1 MTSAPSAASLPTR
14 APTRARFRFMERLR
28 VRWSEVDA
36 QQIVFNGHY
45 LTYFDTAV
53 GGYWRALALPYA
65 QTMQTL
71 GGDLFVRKSTVEYL
85 EAAQYDQLLEVGV
98 RTERVGTTSMT
109 MACAVFR
116 GDECL
121 VHGELVYVFADASSR
136 EPQPVPQPLRELL
149 LSFERHEL
157 MTEAKVGDWAT
168 LGADAHRIRQAVFV
182 EEQRIPAEM
191 EWDAADESCTH
202 AVAYNRLGRPLATGR
217 LLEHVPG
224 VAKIG
229 RMAVLSPMR
238 GSRVGRQVLDALMQ
252 AGRERGY
259 REVLLHAQLSAE
271 GFYTRAGF
279 QRRGPVF
286 EEAGIQHVEMVRA
299 L

>member
-1 MTSAPSAASLPTR
+1 MTTTALSR
-14 APTRARFRFMERLR
+14 DRFRFFERLR
-28 VRWSEVDA
+28 VRWAEVDA

-53 GGYWRALALPYA
+53 GGYWRALALPYGP
-65 QTMQTL
+65 TMQAL
-71 GGDLFVRKSTVEYL
+71 EGDLFVRKSTLEYL
-85 EAAQYDQLLEVGV
+85 GSALYDELLDIGV
-98 RTERVGTTSMT
+98 RTERVGTTSLT
-109 MACAVFR
+109 VGCAVFR

-121 VHGELVYVFADASSR
+121 VHGELVYVFADPVAR
-136 EPQPVPQPLRELL
+136 VPKAVPQALRELL
-149 LSFERHEL
+149 PGFERGEP
-157 MTEAKVGDWAT
+157 MTEARVGNWAT
-168 LGADAHRIRQAVFV
+168 LGGDAHKIRQAVFV
-182 EEQRIPAEM
+182 EEQKIPADM

-252 AGRERGY
+252 AGREQGY

-286 EEAGIQHVEMVRA
+286 EEAGIAHVEMVRG

>member
-1 MTSAPSAASLPTR
+1 MSETPKHPHPQR
-14 APTRARFRFMERLR
+14 RDFRFSERLR
-28 VRWSEVDA
+28 VRWAEIDA

-65 QTMQTL
+65 ATMQAL
-71 GGDLFVRKSTVEYL
+71 EGDLFVRKATLDYL
-85 EAAQYDQLLEVGV
+85 DAARYDEQLEVGV
-98 RTERVGTTSMT
+98 RCQRVGSSSMT
-109 MACAVFR
+109 LHCAVFR
-116 GDECL
+116 GEACL
-121 VHGELVYVFADASSR
+121 VHGELVYVFADAQQR
-136 EPQPVPQPLRELL
+136 RPKPLPAPLRELL
-149 LSFERHEL
+149 LGFEQG
-157 MTEAKVGDWAT
+157 EAMARVKLGGWDE
-168 LGADAHRIRQAVFV
+168 LGADAGPIRQAVFV
-182 EEQRIPAEM
+182 DEQQIPAEM
-191 EWDAADESCTH
+191 EWDSADASCLH

-229 RMAVLSPMR
+229 RMAVISAMR
-238 GSRVGRQVLDALMQ
+238 GSRVGREVLEALMQ

-286 EEAGIQHVEMVRA
+286 EEAGIGHVEMVRA

>member
-1 MTSAPSAASLPTR
+1 MSENRKDPTPGR
-14 APTRARFRFMERLR
+14 RDFRFFERLR
-28 VRWSEVDA
+28 VRWAEIDA

-65 QTMQTL
+65 ATMLALQ
-71 GGDLFVRKSTVEYL
+71 GDLFVRKATLEYL
-85 EAAQYDQLLEVGV
+85 DAARYDELLDIGV
-98 RTERVGTTSMT
+98 RCERVGSSSMT
-109 MACAVFR
+109 LRCAVFR
-116 GDECL
+116 GEDCL
-121 VHGELVYVFADASSR
+121 VHGELVYVFADPAQR
-136 EPQPVPQPLRELL
+136 LPRPVPQGLREVLQG
-149 LSFERHEL
+149 FEQG
-157 MTEAKVGDWAT
+157 EAMALVKVGGWDE
-168 LGADAHRIRQAVFV
+168 LGADAGPIRQAVFV
-182 EEQRIPAEM
+182 DEQKIPAEM
-191 EWDAADESCTH
+191 EWDSADASCLH

-229 RMAVLSPMR
+229 RMAVIAAMR
-238 GSRVGRQVLDALMQ
+238 GSKVGREVLEALMQ

-286 EEAGIQHVEMVRA
+286 EEAGIGHVEMVRP